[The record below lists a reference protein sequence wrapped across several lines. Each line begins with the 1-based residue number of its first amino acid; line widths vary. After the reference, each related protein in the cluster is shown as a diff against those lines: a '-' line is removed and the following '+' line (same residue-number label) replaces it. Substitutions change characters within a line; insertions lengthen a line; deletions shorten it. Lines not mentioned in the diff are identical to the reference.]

1 MEPTE
6 AMLGFHASI
15 SGGVDKAVERI
26 QKLDCPAGQIFLSN
40 NRQWAIRDLKD
51 GEEESFKETSDKLFG
66 DIVAHACYLI
76 NLAKDDQDAWEKS
89 VRTLRKETKRADVL
103 GVKSLVL
110 HPGSHVGNGVQNGI
124 KRIGE
129 ALNKVIDDTPEA
141 ETNILL
147 ETMAGQGTSLGHKL
161 EQLARMYEKV
171 EEQERIEFCLDTCHM
186 HAGGYDLRDESAYE
200 KTMQSVENILG
211 LEKVTVLHLND
222 SKKDFDSR
230 VDRHENIAE
239 GLIGEECFRC
249 LMNDTRWDGIPKI
262 LETPVEDDW
271 KNDYGKNIDRLLS
284 LIDS

>member
-110 HPGSHVGNGVQNGI
+110 HPGSHVGNGVQDGI

-239 GLIGEECFRC
+239 GSIGEECFRC

>member
-110 HPGSHVGNGVQNGI
+110 HPGSHVGNGVQDGI